1 MNITLSQVTRGK
13 GKRERGTWS
22 SGQEA
27 QRASGVKMAGL
38 YGRAAGGRGRT
49 AQLLGWRVQRAEYA
63 SQEDPVI
70 GGD

>member
-1 MNITLSQVTRGK
+1 MVRGDGREEPGAVAKRSQNQWSQNGRIIWKSSWG
-13 GKRERGTWS
+13 RE
-22 SGQEA
+22 
-27 QRASGVKMAGL
+27 
-38 YGRAAGGRGRT
+38 RT

>member
-1 MNITLSQVTRGK
+1 MNMTLSQVTRGK
-13 GKRERGTWS
+13 GRRERGTWS

-38 YGRAAGGRGRT
+38 YGRT
-49 AQLLGWRVQRAEYA
+49 AQLLGWRVQRAGYA